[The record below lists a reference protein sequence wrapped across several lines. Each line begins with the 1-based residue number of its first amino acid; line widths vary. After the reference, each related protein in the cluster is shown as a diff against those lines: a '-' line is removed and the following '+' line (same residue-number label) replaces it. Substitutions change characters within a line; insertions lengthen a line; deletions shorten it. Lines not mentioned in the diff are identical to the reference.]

1 MVIIFI
7 LKSMVIGLINNLN
20 IDDVNKQ
27 IQELVKKKKEVYLKE
42 DKHEITS
49 KEYEESIKE
58 IDVKWRELN
67 NIKIQY
73 LQNKLIDKE
82 VEIVENKNNILHK
95 PLIKKVN
102 EKIIE
107 NKLNKQIKVNE
118 EIIKDNKIIIDK
130 NDSYV
135 NLILKALQHPKID
148 NEDKLIAIINYW
160 KPGMHDN
167 DIKRYF
173 HLIIYGIRNK
183 TQKKFKNYEWDEKN
197 YMVKKIC
204 QTLL

>member
-1 MVIIFI
+1 
-7 LKSMVIGLINNLN
+7 MVIGLINNLN